1 MNHLK
6 RCYIGLLVVELA
18 LNLRAQPILIQP
30 QGQQAFGGTSLSNL
44 RVRNQSA
51 DGTETILT
59 VDFSYDGV
67 TSPTARI
74 LPVITDKK
82 QPKISGWFGA
92 NPVSVSAG
100 RGTISLRVKFFNDEP
115 GVPPELTTD
124 HVKIVM
130 LTDGGNAII
139 SQGLF
144 AHTIKWG
151 SPNARP
157 AKVPAVETPVETPNQ
172 AQAQA
177 REKARQE
184 AEAKLITDEKAQAE
198 AKAREEA
205 RLKAQAEAK
214 ARQEAEVKRIADE
227 KAQAEAKARE
237 EARLKAQA
245 EAKARQEAEA
255 KRIAD
260 EKAQAEAKAREEAR
274 LKTEA
279 ESKARQEAEAKRI
292 ADEKAQAEAKA
303 REEARLKAQAE
314 AKGRQEAEAKRIADE
329 KAQAEAKAREEAR
342 LKTEAESKARQEAE
356 AKRIAEEKTKAAA
369 PVSQPAP
376 AKAKFALSSKTKS
389 KVTSVDVVNRNI
401 DRTEMTIA
409 VEYQYSKEDS
419 MPKMGVDVASTEE
432 PAASACFTSPVVD
445 LGRGSRNFVMFPV
458 KLEAAAARSFQRA
471 TLPTDKV
478 WIYLADASGA
488 KSYIYQ
494 STMILSWHIPGGG
507 GTAAPA
513 AEPAGAHI
521 QNTVEIDSFKQN
533 DLFSGYVTVRY
544 NLATAPSAKLRLK
557 VYDSAKPAT
566 ADWFATDDVEIRPG
580 PGVQLLRIVVP
591 KEAASPD
598 VFSADTVEV
607 QMLDKQ
613 GAQTAS
619 VKKQS
624 SMSWA
629 KPK

>member
-74 LPVITDKK
+74 LPIITDKK

-214 ARQEAEVKRIADE
+214 A
-227 KAQAEAKARE
+227 
-237 EARLKAQA
+237 
-245 EAKARQEAEA
+245 
-255 KRIAD
+255 
-260 EKAQAEAKAREEAR
+260 
-274 LKTEA
+274 
-279 ESKARQEAEAKRI
+279 
-292 ADEKAQAEAKA
+292 
-303 REEARLKAQAE
+303 
-314 AKGRQEAEAKRIADE
+314 RQEAEAKRIADE

>member
-74 LPVITDKK
+74 LPIITDKK

-245 EAKARQEAEA
+245 EAKA
-255 KRIAD
+255 
-260 EKAQAEAKAREEAR
+260 
-274 LKTEA
+274 
-279 ESKARQEAEAKRI
+279 
-292 ADEKAQAEAKA
+292 
-303 REEARLKAQAE
+303 
-314 AKGRQEAEAKRIADE
+314 RQEAEAKRIADE

>member
-292 ADEKAQAEAKA
+292 ADEKAQV
-303 REEARLKAQAE
+303 
-314 AKGRQEAEAKRIADE
+314 
-329 KAQAEAKAREEAR
+329 EAKAREEAR